1 MVYGIKE
8 LLQIKVYAICI
19 ALVDKFFGTEQS
31 AMCRAVWSEAIA
43 ACTELRFI
51 D

>member
-19 ALVDKFFGTEQS
+19 ALVDKFFRAEQRI
-31 AMCRAVWSEAIA
+31 MCRAVRTEAIT

>member
-8 LLQIKVYAICI
+8 LLQVKVYAICI
-19 ALVDKFFGTEQS
+19 TLVNNFFGTEQRVV
-31 AMCRAVWSEAIA
+31 CRTVRAEAIT

>member
-8 LLQIKVYAICI
+8 LLQVKVYAICI
-19 ALVDKFFGTEQS
+19 TLVDKFFRTEQCV
-31 AMCRAVWSEAIA
+31 MCGAVRAEAVA